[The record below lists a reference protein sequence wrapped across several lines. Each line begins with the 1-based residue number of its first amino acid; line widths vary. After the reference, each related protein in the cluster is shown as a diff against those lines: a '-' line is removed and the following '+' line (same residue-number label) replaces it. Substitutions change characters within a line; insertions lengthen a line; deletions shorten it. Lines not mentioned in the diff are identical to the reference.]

1 MNGDDAGYLSLLVN
15 VTRGIP
21 DFSDASE
28 MLNFARERA
37 LPTRLATVA
46 EYFMLS
52 MLCIVVVCK
61 YDTPKWT
68 LMKRLQ
74 RQLPQNDLLY
84 LVVFR
89 FGLPECLEIRKRW
102 YFNAF
107 AILQVVTGYDC
118 MERNVTVFVCG
129 LYAVCMRNEEKA
141 PSMERIPRKG
151 LYGYIWTLSQRSDPY

>member
-28 MLNFARERA
+28 ILNFARERA

-52 MLCIVVVCK
+52 MLCIVVPIWAVCK
-61 YDTPKWT
+61 YNTPKWAVDSGISVAILSIWT

-74 RQLPQNDLLY
+74 RQLPQNDL
-84 LVVFR
+84 
-89 FGLPECLEIRKRW
+89 
-102 YFNAF
+102 
-107 AILQVVTGYDC
+107 QQD
-118 MERNVTVFVCG
+118 
-129 LYAVCMRNEEKA
+129 
-141 PSMERIPRKG
+141 
-151 LYGYIWTLSQRSDPY
+151 